1 MNKEFIPTGDLF
13 LDTDSDPKSTQGSD
27 FILNTM
33 VTTDGR
39 GKVSVNCY
47 GNQSV
52 YFVPLHTSGAVTM
65 LGSCPD
71 NARNRIIMLF
81 TDSVTDSIQYYE
93 PFTGNSGII
102 VSGKSNLN
110 FNSNFKIYNPKVVG
124 DLFYWTDGNIEP
136 KKTNYIRLYNTTN
149 SIGSSYIYSSVNK
162 NVLDAYKRPGHPITV
177 TPITGLTGTL
187 RGKSYQW
194 AHRNIFVDGEKSV
207 LSDSTTIYF
216 TDINN
221 YPNGETLNIWNG
233 ITGYRLSIP
242 VDVINNDISS
252 VEIYVRDNEK
262 SNWYLYDTVL
272 NPSGDFYYVFD
283 DKNLRI
289 QADQTD
295 LSRPYD
301 FMPQLAKHQELIE
314 KNRIIYANIT
324 EGFDPVIEFNV
335 NASIIYTPAT
345 DLLDP
350 NNSTL
355 GHITNVSGYN
365 YIWFDDY
372 DNPSMFGIQLLKI
385 TYKGSGVQTDISTI
399 DLRYIQKTN
408 DPDRHVE
415 VISSFIAQL
424 ATYGITATMGHPPSA
439 LALWAVK
446 FLAQVGTPPNSGS
459 IEYRPSA
466 SSAFAYRP
474 KGIYKTLKTGD
485 FYLGGIQYYDKN
497 FRIHSVTKLY
507 QPIAIPNISDSAYT
521 PTNIDQIISLRLTIF
536 TRPPQ
541 DAYYWSPV
549 FTKRIQK
556 GYYLQFLAR
565 YNLSTGSPDL
575 YIASDG
581 NLRIK
586 INNIIN
592 AAHDLNKYNNIGN
605 YVFEKGDRIRLIAS
619 SDFTG
624 ASFVPAVTLNPVKT
638 QYDVEIL
645 GFEWP
650 SGDTQ
655 YLKDNSSTPAFIT
668 DANGN
673 KVQSDYS
680 SYIVVPMSH
689 NTDIGNSSKNFL
701 FEIYRPLKQAENTFY
716 FPCGLFNVGN
726 PGTTVNYHISNVQ
739 NQNYQLT
746 IPAIVDVNP
755 GDTYLKIRDCRY
767 IFTCT
772 DDNYSDYY
780 TSNFIGTG
788 RPNIYNINAK
798 KANYQSAMRYSELLI
813 ENTRTNNLNQF
824 LNNFTN
830 LKSEFGAINSI
841 REVGDVLKVIQDKK
855 ETSIYVGKEEVNTA
869 GGQKLLMANPNLVL
883 GNQNRADEL
892 RGTTNSHSVVI
903 HDRNMYYWD
912 GLRKEVIRSA
922 PNGQEPISEY
932 MMKTFFK
939 TMTDYTDVI
948 AGFDQQNN
956 MYLISFIGGASP
968 VTLGFIEPKLEGE
981 RPKWI
986 SFFSFVPQN
995 YLSMG
1000 NFFSSFIGDNSI
1012 WKHNS
1017 TNVSRC
1023 HFYDVKYD
1031 QRINLIFN
1039 KAGAVKKLFRNIGLK
1054 TNKRWS
1060 IPTITIEADESYP
1073 RGFLSKIPAG
1083 RFKLK
1088 EGDMFSEYLKNML
1101 THSSTPSNLDLIN
1114 GDELRGFYI
1123 KHELLNSE
1131 DDECWILGAQ
1141 IGFDV
1146 SNNY

>member
-1 MNKEFIPTGDLF
+1 MNKEFQPTGDLF

-33 VTTDGR
+33 VTLDGR

-47 GNQSV
+47 GNESV
-52 YFVPLHTSGAVTM
+52 FIVSLHTSGFTTM
-65 LGSCPD
+65 LGYCPD
-71 NARNRIIMLF
+71 NARNRLIMFF
-81 TDSVTDSIQYYE
+81 TDDSDDSIQYYE
-93 PFTGNSGII
+93 PFTGLSGII
-102 VSGKSNLN
+102 LSGKNILN
-110 FNSNFKIYNPKVVG
+110 FDSAYPIFNPKVVG
-124 DLFYWTDGNIEP
+124 DLLYWTDGNIEP
-136 KKTNYIRLYNTTN
+136 KNINYIRAYNATN
-149 SIGSSYIYSSVNK
+149 SISTSYKYTYLNEHII
-162 NVLDAYKRPGHPITV
+162 DAYKRPGAQITV
-177 TPITGLTGTL
+177 TSVTGTSNIL

-194 AHRNIFVDGEKSV
+194 SYRNIFVDGGKSV
-207 LSDSTTIYF
+207 LSDPTTIYF

-221 YPNGETLNIWNG
+221 YPNGETLAIWPG
-233 ITGYRLSIP
+233 I
-242 VDVINNDISS
+242 INYQLIVPIDLTENDINY
-252 VEIYVRDNEK
+252 VEIYVRDNEA
-262 SNWYLYDTVL
+262 SNWYYYDTVSNL
-272 NPSGDFYYVFD
+272 SGTGIFVYTFD
-283 DKNLRI
+283 DKKLRI
-289 QADQTD
+289 QADQDD

-301 FMPQLAKHQELIE
+301 YMPKLAKHQELIE
-314 KNRIIYANIT
+314 KNRLIYANIT
-324 EGFDPVIEFNV
+324 EGFDPVTINSSV
-335 NASIIYTPAT
+335 SVLYTPAS

-355 GHITNVSGYN
+355 GHIQNISGYN
-365 YIWFDDY
+365 YIWWDDY
-372 DNPSMFGIQLLKI
+372 NNPSMYGIQLYKI
-385 TYKGSGVQTDISTI
+385 TSGIKPDLSTI

-408 DPDRHVE
+408 DPDRTSEIVN
-415 VISSFIAQL
+415 SFILQL
-424 ATYGITATMGHPPSA
+424 ATYGITATMANHPVNPTITTI
-439 LALWAVK
+439 K
-446 FLAQVGTPPNSGS
+446 FLAIVGAITYDPNQ
-459 IEYRPSA
+459 
-466 SSAFAYRP
+466 SSVFAYQP
-474 KGIYKTLKTGD
+474 KRTYKTLKTGD
-485 FYLGGIQYYDKN
+485 SYLGGIQYYDKN
-497 FRIHSVTKLY
+497 LRITSVNKFVN
-507 QPIAIPNISDSAYT
+507 PILIPNISDGAYT
-521 PTNIDQIISLRLTIF
+521 PTNIDQIISLRVNVF
-536 TRPPQ
+536 NQPSV

-549 FTKRIQK
+549 FTKRIKK
-556 GYYLQFLAR
+556 GYYLQFLCR
-565 YNLSTGSPDL
+565 NHIFSGSTDFDFAP
-575 YIASDG
+575 DG
-581 NLRIK
+581 NLHIK

-592 AAHDLNKYNNIGN
+592 AAHDLNKHNNIGN
-605 YVFEKGDRIRLIAS
+605 YIFEKGDRIRLLAS
-619 SDFTG
+619 SLFTLP
-624 ASFVPAVTLNPVKT
+624 FVPAVTLNPVKT
-638 QYDVEIL
+638 EYDVEIL

-655 YLKDNSSTPAFIT
+655 YLKDNSSTPAFIN

-689 NTDIGNSSKNFL
+689 LDGITYGSQNLL
-701 FEIYRPLKQAENTFY
+701 FEIYKPLKQVENTFY
-716 FPCGLFNVGN
+716 FPTVILPVGN
-726 PGTTVNYHISNVQ
+726 PGASNRYHYGTVK
-739 NQNYQLT
+739 NQDPNNLT
-746 IPAIVDVNP
+746 IPVIVDVNP

-780 TSNFIGTG
+780 TSNYIGTG
-788 RPNIYNINAK
+788 RPNIYDINTK

-948 AGFDQQNN
+948 AGYDQQNN
-956 MYLISFIGGASP
+956 MYLISFIGGSNP

-1017 TNVSRC
+1017 TSVSRC

-1031 QRINLIFN
+1031 QRINIIFN
-1039 KAGAVKKLFRNIGLK
+1039 KAGAVNKLFRNIGLK

-1073 RGFLSKIPAG
+1073 RGFLSKIPSG

-1123 KHELLNSE
+1123 KHELVNSE
-1131 DDECWILGAQ
+1131 DEETWILGVQ